1 MTAEI
6 AIMNRSAIALA
17 ADSAVTVQTPDGPK
31 IYNSANKLFRLS
43 ETQPVGIMLY
53 GSASFFDVPWE
64 TIIKEYR
71 NNMGPERHDTLE
83 DYSENFLKFLQ
94 NNNGLFPESEQ
105 LKVFEKTLNSYYNF
119 IKESIHKNVD
129 KALQNKN
136 PLTEQDIIKI
146 TSKTITAIYTTLKK
160 LPSLPNV
167 PDDHGESILRTYDK
181 LIDKVVDQVFEKQ
194 PMYKKDR
201 KVLKKIPGLYF
212 SKDVFPGNISGV
224 VVAGLGKKDIF
235 PKLQSFIFE
244 TIFHGQ
250 LKYKK
255 DNQYEINFETDSYI
269 SAFAQGEMV
278 HTFME
283 GIDPGLK
290 AVNEKY
296 LGDIFKKFPDL
307 IAGEIKGLPKEK
319 KDIITSAL
327 QKVSESLYSDYHQRI
342 EKYKQDNYIHPVISV
357 VSILPK
363 DELASMAE
371 SLVNL
376 TMFKQ
381 KVSVGAETVGG
392 PIDVAIISKGD
403 GFVWIKRK
411 FYFDRDLNL
420 KYITSQLT
428 KGVCDDDR

>member
-71 NNMGPERHDTLE
+71 NNMGPERHNTLE

-119 IKESIHKNVD
+119 IKESIRKNVD

-136 PLTEQDIIKI
+136 TLTEQDIIKI

-160 LPSLPNV
+160 SPSLPNV

-201 KVLKKIPGLYF
+201 KLLKKIPGLYF

>member
-43 ETQPVGIMLY
+43 EIQPVGVMLY

-94 NNNGLFPESEQ
+94 SNNGLFPENEQ
-105 LKVFEKTLNSYYNF
+105 LKVFEKTLNSYYSF
-119 IKESIHKNVD
+119 IKESISKDVD
-129 KALQNKN
+129 RALQNKN
-136 PLTEQDIIKI
+136 SLTEQDIIKI
-146 TSKTITAIYTTLKK
+146 TSKRITTIHTTLIKRS
-160 LPSLPNV
+160 SLPNV
-167 PDDHGESILRTYDK
+167 PADHGKSILKTYGN
-181 LIDKVVDQVFEKQ
+181 LIDKVIDRVFEKL
-194 PMYKKDR
+194 PIYKKDR
-201 KVLKKIPGLYF
+201 NLLKNMSGLYF
-212 SKDVFPGNISGV
+212 SKDFFPANTSGV
-224 VVAGLGKKDIF
+224 VIAGLGKKDIF

-255 DNQYEINFETDSYI
+255 DNHHEINFETDSYI

-290 AVNEKY
+290 RVNEKY
-296 LGDIFKKFPDL
+296 LGDIFQKLPDV
-307 IAGEIKGLPKEK
+307 IAGAIKGLPKEK
-319 KDIITSAL
+319 KDVITSAL
-327 QKVSESLYSDYHQRI
+327 RKVSESLYSDYHQRI
-342 EKYKQDNYIHPVISV
+342 EKYKQDNYVHPVISV

-411 FYFDRDLNL
+411 FYFDKDLNP
-420 KYITSQLT
+420 KYIMSQIT
-428 KGVCDDDR
+428 RGVFNDDR

>member
-43 ETQPVGIMLY
+43 ETQPVGVMLY

-71 NNMGPERHDTLE
+71 NNMGSERHDTLE

-94 NNNGLFPESEQ
+94 SNDGLFPESEQ
-105 LKVFEKTLNSYYNF
+105 LKVFEQTLNSYYSF
-119 IKESIHKNVD
+119 IKESIRKDVD
-129 KALQNKN
+129 RALQNKK
-136 PLTEQDIIKI
+136 PLTKQDVIKI
-146 TSKTITAIYTTLKK
+146 TSKAITAIHTKLKQS
-160 LPSLPNV
+160 PSLPNI
-167 PDDHGESILRTYDK
+167 PDDHGKSILRTYDK
-181 LIDKVVDQVFEKQ
+181 LIDKVLDQVFEKQ

-201 KVLKKIPGLYF
+201 NVLKEIPGLYF
-212 SKDVFPGNISGV
+212 SKDIFPANTSGV
-224 VVAGLGKKDIF
+224 VIAGLGKKDIF

-255 DNQYEINFETDSYI
+255 DSQHEINFETDSYI

-290 AVNEKY
+290 RVNEKY
-296 LGDIFKKFPDL
+296 LGDIFQKLPDV

-319 KDIITSAL
+319 KDVITSGL
-327 QKVSESLYSDYHQRI
+327 RKVSELLYSDYHQRI

-381 KVSVGAETVGG
+381 KVSIGAETVGG

-411 FYFDRDLNL
+411 FYFDKELNP
-420 KYITSQLT
+420 KYIMSQLT
-428 KGVCDDDR
+428 RGVFNDDR

>member
-17 ADSAVTVQTPDGPK
+17 ADSAVTVKTPDGPK

-43 ETQPVGIMLY
+43 ETQPVGVMLY
-53 GSASFFDVPWE
+53 GSAAFFDVPWE

-94 NNNGLFPESEQ
+94 SNNGLFPENEQ
-105 LKVFEKTLNSYYNF
+105 LKVFEKTLNSYYSF
-119 IKESIHKNVD
+119 IKESISKDVD
-129 KALQNKN
+129 GALQNKN
-136 PLTEQDIIKI
+136 SLTEQDIIKI
-146 TSKTITAIYTTLKK
+146 TSKRITTIHTTLIKRS
-160 LPSLPNV
+160 SLPNV
-167 PDDHGESILRTYDK
+167 PADHGKSILKTYGN
-181 LIDKVVDQVFEKQ
+181 LIDKVIDRVFEKL
-194 PMYKKDR
+194 PIYKKDR
-201 KVLKKIPGLYF
+201 NLLKNMSGLYF
-212 SKDVFPGNISGV
+212 SKDFFPANTSGV
-224 VVAGLGKKDIF
+224 VIAGLGKKDIF

-244 TIFHGQ
+244 TIFHRQ

-255 DNQYEINFETDSYI
+255 DNHHEINFETDSYI

-290 AVNEKY
+290 RVNDKY
-296 LGDIFKKFPDL
+296 LGDIFQKLPDV
-307 IAGEIKGLPKEK
+307 IAGAIKGLQKEK
-319 KDIITSAL
+319 KDVITSAL
-327 QKVSESLYSDYHQRI
+327 RKVSKSLYSDYHQRI
-342 EKYKQDNYIHPVISV
+342 EKYKQDKYIHPVISV

-381 KVSVGAETVGG
+381 KVSIGAETVGG

-411 FYFDRDLNL
+411 FYFDKELNP
-420 KYITSQLT
+420 KYIMSQIT
-428 KGVCDDDR
+428 RGVFNDDR